1 MDLRSTSNT
10 RNHQRLSSSLRVAL
24 RRAAHVC
31 YVYAPLSLRWKERCA
46 SMVYRATGWIFRGDP
61 NYESWKRKV
70 NIRQLA
76 VESRPVTE
84 AEFERVLASIRFP
97 EVADP
102 LVSIVIAASGDA
114 RRVLACL
121 RSIHTHMPIVP
132 CEVLLCAHGPADREM
147 LRLRDIAGLRFLP
160 DGARA
165 RRDPLCRGRYLHLLN
180 GATEVMAGW
189 LDRMVDLFSRDTD
202 CGLVGSMLVGPDGL
216 LQHAG
221 GIVTQDAVPHDLG
234 RSLSPVMNEFQYVRD
249 VDYCSWDSV
258 LIPAAIFDAL
268 QDGGA
273 CRGSDG
279 WADIELAFRVR
290 AHGRRVM
297 YQPESVVVR
306 HEDPPVPANAISRQT
321 EFLVRWTRVLASEH
335 AAAGVQELCARDR
348 PVQRAMILVVDHRLP
363 QPDRDAGSRSMWCIL
378 QALIR
383 MGLVVKFWPQDD
395 AYDPDY
401 ARSLEQAGIEVIAG
415 NRVRTGFPD
424 WLEANRRRLNYVLLS
439 RPAVASE
446 FLDHVRQGSE
456 AKILFYGHDIHHA
469 RLMGQH
475 EVTRAETARREAAAF
490 RHLEHALWRQA
501 DVVYYPSADETR
513 QVLATV
519 PGARA
524 HTLPLYTFDELPD
537 VGGPEGRSGI
547 LFVAGFGHTPNVDAA
562 KWLVDTILPL
572 LRQTVAGEVPVWLVG
587 SNPLDEVKALAGPEV
602 TVTGYVPE
610 DRLLAFYR
618 TARVAV
624 VPLRFGAGMK
634 GKVLEALHHGV
645 PLVTTPVGAQG
656 LEGLDSVAA
665 VSSDQHVIAE
675 RIGELLRDDESWRQA
690 SRRQR
695 DYMAGRFSP
704 DAMEKALRWGLDAAG
719 HPLEGE
725 VK

>member
-1 MDLRSTSNT
+1 MDLRFASFV
-10 RNHQRLSSSLRVAL
+10 RDHQRLSGRLRVAL

-46 SMVYRATGWIFRGDP
+46 SLVYRATGWIFRGDP
-61 NYESWKRKV
+61 NYESWKRKG
-70 NIRQLA
+70 NIRHLA
-76 VESRPVTE
+76 VKSRPVTE
-84 AEFERVLASIRFP
+84 AEFEGVLASIRFP

-102 LVSIVIAASGDA
+102 LVSIVIAARGDA
-114 RRVLACL
+114 MRVLACL
-121 RSIHTHMPIVP
+121 RSIHTQMPIVP
-132 CEVLLCAHGPADREM
+132 CEVLLCVHGPVDREM
-147 LRLRDIAGLRFLP
+147 LRLRDIAGLRFLT

-165 RRDPLCRGRYLHLLN
+165 GGDAPCRGCYLHLLD
-180 GATEVMAGW
+180 GATEVTAGW
-189 LDRMVDLFSRDTD
+189 LDRMVDLFSRETD
-202 CGLVGSMLVGPDGL
+202 CGLVGSMLVGSDGR

-221 GIVTQDAVPHDLG
+221 GIVSQDAVPHDVG
-234 RSLSPVMNEFQYVRD
+234 RSLSPVMSEFQYVRD
-249 VDYCSWDSV
+249 VDYCSCDSV
-258 LIPAAIFDAL
+258 LIPAALFDAL

-273 CRGSDG
+273 CRASDG

-290 AHGRRVM
+290 AHGRRVL

-306 HEDPPVPANAISRQT
+306 HEDPPASANAVSRRP
-321 EFLVRWTRVLASEH
+321 EFLRRWTRVLADEH
-335 AAAGVQELCARDR
+335 AAAGVQMLCARDR
-348 PVQRAMILVVDHRLP
+348 PVRRAMILVVDHRLP

-378 QALIR
+378 QALLR
-383 MGLVVKFWPQDD
+383 MDLVVKFWPQNE

-401 ARSLEQAGIEVIAG
+401 ARCLQQAGIEVIAG
-415 NRVRTGFPD
+415 NKARTSFPE
-424 WLEANRRRLNYVLLS
+424 WLQVHRRRLKYVLLS
-439 RPAVASE
+439 RPGVASE
-446 FLDHVRQGSE
+446 FLDRVRQGSE

-469 RLMGQH
+469 RLMGEH
-475 EVTRAETARREAAAF
+475 EVTRADTARREAAAF
-490 RHLEHALWRQA
+490 RRLEHALWRQA

-524 HTLPLYTFDELPD
+524 HTLPLYSFDELPD

-547 LFVAGFGHTPNVDAA
+547 LFVAGFGHAPNVDAA
-562 KWLVDTILPL
+562 KWLVETILPL
-572 LRQTVAGEVPVWLVG
+572 LRRAAAGEVPLWLVG
-587 SNPLDEVKALAGPEV
+587 SSPLDEVKALAGPGV

-618 TARVAV
+618 TARVTV

-634 GKVLEALHHGV
+634 GKVLEALQHGV

-656 LEGLDSVAA
+656 LEALDSVAA
-665 VSSDQHVIAE
+665 VSSDENILAE
-675 RIGELLRDDESWRQA
+675 RIGHLLRDDEGWRQA

-704 DAMEKALRWGLDAAG
+704 QAMEKALRWGLEAAG
-719 HPLEGE
+719 QQLEGGSE
-725 VK
+725 

>member
-1 MDLRSTSNT
+1 MDLHSVSCVRDHRGLST
-10 RNHQRLSSSLRVAL
+10 SLRVAL

-31 YVYAPLSLRWKERCA
+31 YVYAPVSLRWKERCA
-46 SMVYRATGWIFRGDP
+46 RLVYRATGWIFRGDP
-61 NYESWKRKV
+61 NYEAWRRKGD
-70 NIRQLA
+70 IRRLA
-76 VESRPVTE
+76 VESRAVTE
-84 AEFERVLASIRFP
+84 ADFEQVLESIRFP

-102 LVSIVIAASGDA
+102 LVSIVVAARGNA
-114 RRVLACL
+114 TRVLACL
-121 RSIHTHMPIVP
+121 RSIHTHMPTVP
-132 CEVLLCAHGPADREM
+132 CEVLLCVHGPGDREM
-147 LRLRDIAGLRFLP
+147 LRLRDIPGLRFLT
-160 DGARA
+160 DGAGGG
-165 RRDPLCRGRYLHLLN
+165 RDAGCRGRYLHLLD

-189 LDRMVDLFSRDTD
+189 LDRMVDLFSRETD
-202 CGLVGSMLVGPDGL
+202 CGLVGSMLVGPDGRL
-216 LQHAG
+216 LHAG
-221 GIVTQDAVPHDLG
+221 GVVSRDAVPHDLG
-234 RSLSPVMNEFQYVRD
+234 RSLSPARSEFQYVRA
-249 VDYCSWDSV
+249 VDYCPRDSV
-258 LIPAAIFDAL
+258 LIPAALFDAL

-273 CRGSDG
+273 SRASDD

-290 AHGRRVM
+290 AHGRRVL

-306 HEDPPVPANAISRQT
+306 PEDRPAPADAVGRRT
-321 EFLVRWTRVLASEH
+321 DFLQRWARVLADEQ
-335 AAAGVQELCARDR
+335 AAAGAQELYARDR
-348 PVQRAMILVVDHRLP
+348 PVRRAMILVVDHRLP

-378 QALIR
+378 QALVR
-383 MGLVVKFWPQDD
+383 MGLVVKFWPQDE

-401 ARSLEQAGIEVIAG
+401 ARRLEQAGIEVIAG
-415 NRVRTGFPD
+415 NKEGARFPE
-424 WLEANRRRLNYVLLS
+424 WLETHRGRLKYVLLS

-446 FLDHVRQGSE
+446 FLDRVRQGSE

-490 RHLEHALWRQA
+490 RLLEHALWRQA
-501 DVVYYPSADETR
+501 DVVFYPSDDETR

-524 HTLPLYTFDELPD
+524 HTLPLYSFDELPA

-547 LFVAGFGHTPNVDAA
+547 LFVAGFGHGPNVDAA
-562 KWLVDTILPL
+562 EWLVHTILPL
-572 LRQTVAGEVPVWLVG
+572 LRNAAAGEVPVWLVG
-587 SNPLDEVKALAGPEV
+587 SNPLDEVKALAGLGV

-610 DRLLAFYR
+610 DRLLSLYR

-656 LEGLDSVAA
+656 LEGLESVAA
-665 VSSDQHVIAE
+665 VSSDAHVLAE
-675 RIGELLRDDESWRQA
+675 RIDHLLRDDESWRQA

-695 DYMAGRFSP
+695 DYVAGRFSP
-704 DAMEKALRWGLDAAG
+704 QAMEEALRRGLAAAEEQV
-719 HPLEGE
+719 EGGF
-725 VK
+725 K